1 MIKLEDKK
9 SLNNINLEIVKQ
21 KKNIKDY
28 TSLNIQPIEK
38 LVLIDQIIET
48 VGRLIAEG
56 LLKPGD
62 ALPGERGLSE
72 MLKVSRTSVRQAL
85 KALDVL
91 GVLEI
96 RPGSRT
102 YLNKSISKLL
112 INPMKFMTLLHK
124 VGVIELFET
133 RKIIEVALARL
144 AAENA
149 TEKDIEK
156 MRIALEESKQNL
168 NNPKKYLYLEM
179 DFHEAIFVA
188 SSNRILT
195 AFMASIN
202 NLLLETR
209 EKTVMIYL
217 DLEDSLKQHI
227 KIFNAIRNRN
237 PEKAGEAMFEHLSK
251 IEKILV
257 KKKGFKRNK

>member
-62 ALPGERGLSE
+62 ALPGERDLSE

-96 RPGSRT
+96 KPGSRT

-124 VGVIELFET
+124 VDVIELFET
-133 RKIIEVALARL
+133 RKIIEVALAKL

-149 TEKDIEK
+149 TEKDIER
-156 MRIALEESKQNL
+156 MRAALEESKQNL
-168 NNPKKYLYLEM
+168 NKPKIYLYLEM

-237 PEKAGEAMFEHLSK
+237 SKKAGEAMFEHLSK
-251 IEKILV
+251 IERILV
-257 KKKGFKRNK
+257 REKGFKKNK